1 MGRRKKDGSERG
13 NATWAQGKLW
23 GWKRKE
29 GEREKET
36 KMKRCS
42 HRGAREGRDG
52 THGENERG
60 RGGERA
66 RGQERGR
73 GKVRG
78 RGGREKERREKMRA
92 HQDQASKTGHVR

>member
-1 MGRRKKDGSERG
+1 MGPGRAVGVEEERG
-13 NATWAQGKLW
+13 W
-23 GWKRKE
+23 E
-29 GEREKET
+29 GKET

-78 RGGREKERREKMRA
+78 RGGREKERKGEGKGENESTPRPSQQNWA
-92 HQDQASKTGHVR
+92 